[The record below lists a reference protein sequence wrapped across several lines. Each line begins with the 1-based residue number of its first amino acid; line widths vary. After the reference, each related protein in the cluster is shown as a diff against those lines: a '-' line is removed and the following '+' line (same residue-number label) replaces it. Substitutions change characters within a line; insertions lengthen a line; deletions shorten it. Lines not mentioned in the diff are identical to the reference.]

1 MSDGA
6 AYLAQTG
13 MELPAQ
19 NFFKAM
25 DPIARFSQQM
35 VETNAQ
41 KKIANDKLA
50 QADAQFQQTKDLQQQ
65 ELAMRQAQFDQNSD
79 IEERRLQRQEARDAQ
94 AAKYTNALI
103 DHQKLQ
109 AEKEQRDYLKEANIE
124 RLASEFMPDI
134 QNAITNKN
142 ASLLPGKNP
151 EDPRTKDWNSFTGA
165 LMLTKPEML
174 KSIYS
179 MSADKDAKKTAWD
192 VLPPE
197 ALSLIKVG
205 IDPKTGIPDTQSIV
219 TNFKTLQEKYLIPM
233 LNEGKLSGDQMKGF
247 VDDYKNSLSVLKDSQ
262 DIRKSYQES
271 SGQTSAGLGGNA
283 GEFSQTYIPDPKDPT
298 KSKLATP
305 QELDKYMR
313 ENGDLSKIKS
323 ISGKGGTVKNIKSF
337 GKTDPRAAIMA
348 AFAGDDE

>member
-35 VETNAQ
+35 VETNTQ

-50 QADAQFQQTKDLQQQ
+50 QADAQFQQTKALQEQ
-65 ELAMRQAQFDQNSD
+65 ELAMKQAQYDQSSSM
-79 IEERRLQRQEARDAQ
+79 EERKLQRQEARDAQ
-94 AAKYTNALI
+94 AAKYTDALI
-103 DHQKLQ
+103 QTQQLK
-109 AEKEQRDYLKEANIE
+109 AEKDQRDYLKEENLD
-124 RLASEFMPDI
+124 RLASQFMPDI

-151 EDPRTKDWNSFTGA
+151 DDPRTKDWNSFTGA

-174 KSIYS
+174 KSIYA

-197 ALSLIKVG
+197 ALNLIKVG
-205 IDPKTGIPDTQSIV
+205 VDPKTGMPDTQSIA

-247 VDDYKNSLSVLKDSQ
+247 VDDYRNSLGVLKESQ
-262 DIRKSYQES
+262 DIRKSYQ
-271 SGQTSAGLGGNA
+271 QDTAGA
-283 GEFSQTYIPDPKDPT
+283 GEFSQIYIPDPANPGK
-298 KSKLATP
+298 KKLATP
-305 QELDKYMR
+305 AELDKYMK
-313 ENGDLSKIKS
+313 EGGDLSKVNS
-323 ISGKGGTVKNIKSF
+323 ISGKGGTIKNIKSF